1 MNRAE
6 ECRQLEE
13 ALTNLVGSISSQLS
27 RRDREL
33 LTEFIENQEFGV
45 ALEWLHS
52 SIIGNDLRPSSG
64 QQLEIQRLAA
74 AMNIDLS

>member
-1 MNRAE
+1 MTRAE
-6 ECRQLEE
+6 EWRQLEE

-27 RRDREL
+27 LRDREQ
-33 LTEFIENQEFGV
+33 LTEFIENREFGV

-52 SIIGNDLRPSSG
+52 SIIENGLRPSSG